1 MSSLARALI
10 ESGRLTAAD
19 VGRCQT
25 RSAQK
30 NTSLPDE
37 LVQAGLMA
45 SSDIADFIA
54 QTFGFAR
61 CDDHV
66 IESIPLINGLAPA
79 LYLDARSLPIAR
91 NGRQL
96 SLAMA
101 DPTDETLVSLVRFQS
116 GLSIAA
122 LVADC
127 RQLATAVA
135 RLQTEAAQ
143 APAIPQMAAAAAHT
157 QPSDAVDDAPAVKFL
172 QRILD
177 EAVAQDASDIH
188 FEPYEASYRIR
199 FRIDGMLQ
207 EAETPPVEIRAM
219 LASRLKVLSRLNIAE
234 KRLPQ
239 DGQMRIDIDVSDT
252 GNTGKPVD
260 FRISTM
266 PTLYGE
272 KIVLRILDRQ
282 NARLRIDQLGM
293 NDTQRTHLLQ
303 AIHHPSGMVL
313 VTGPTGSGKT
323 VTLYACLNELNRPG
337 VNIATAEDP
346 VEIPVTGINQ
356 VNIDERTGLTFALAL
371 RAFMRQD
378 PDILMVGEIRD
389 FETADIAV
397 KAAQT
402 GHLVLS
408 TLHTRSAPASLER
421 LRHLGL
427 PAFNVAGSVLL
438 IVAQRLV
445 RRLCVCK
452 EADSQTP
459 DDILRSAGFNAPDL
473 EQRHAGAWQPY
484 RPVGC
489 ARCAHTGYKGR
500 LGLFEVLPIST
511 AMQRIILADGSTL
524 DIAAQARAE
533 GLTDLRRA
541 GLDKVMAGDTS
552 LDEVLAATD
561 PW

>member
-10 ESGRLTAAD
+10 ESGRLPAAD
-19 VGRCQT
+19 VTRCQARCT
-25 RSAQK
+25 QK

-37 LVQAGLMA
+37 LVQAGLME
-45 SSDIADFIA
+45 SGDIVEFIV
-54 QTFGFAR
+54 QTFGFAQ
-61 CDDHV
+61 CEDGV
-66 IESIPLINGLAPA
+66 IESTPLIDGLATV
-79 LYLDARSLPIAR
+79 LYQDARYLPLAR

-101 DPTDETLVSLVRFQS
+101 DPTDEALINLVRFQS
-116 GLSIAA
+116 GLSITA

-127 RQLATAVA
+127 HQLTTAAERLKTLAT
-135 RLQTEAAQ
+135 Q
-143 APAIPQMAAAAAHT
+143 APTPQNQLIVTTSPPPGDAI
-157 QPSDAVDDAPAVKFL
+157 DDAPAVKFL

-177 EAVAQDASDIH
+177 EAVAQDASDVH
-188 FEPYEASYRIR
+188 FEPYETSYRVR
-199 FRIDGMLQ
+199 FRIDGVLQ
-207 EAETPPVEIRAM
+207 EAETPPVEIREM

-239 DGQMRIDIDVSDT
+239 DGQMRIDIDT
-252 GNTGKPVD
+252 GSPVD

-282 NARLRIDQLGM
+282 NARLSIDQLGM
-293 NDTQRTHLLQ
+293 NDTQRAQVLQ
-303 AIHHPSGMVL
+303 AIRQPSGMVL

-356 VNIDERTGLTFALAL
+356 VNIDERTGLTFAVAL

-421 LRHLGL
+421 LRQLGL

-445 RRLCVCK
+445 RRLCTCK
-452 EADSQTP
+452 RADSQIP
-459 DDILRSAGFNAPDL
+459 DDALHSAGFSAADL
-473 EQRHAGAWQPY
+473 AQREAGSWQPY
-484 RPVGC
+484 GPVGC
-489 ARCAHTGYKGR
+489 TRCAHTGYKGR
-500 LGLFEVLPIST
+500 LGLFETLPIST
-511 AMQRIILADGSTL
+511 AMQRIILANGSTL
-524 DIAAQARAE
+524 DIATQAHAE

-541 GLDKVMAGDTS
+541 GLDKVMTGDTS
-552 LDEVLAATD
+552 LDEVLSATD
-561 PW
+561 LW

>member
-10 ESGRLTAAD
+10 ESGRLPAAD
-19 VGRCQT
+19 VARCQT
-25 RSAQK
+25 RCAQR

-37 LVQAGLMA
+37 LVQAGLME
-45 SSDIADFIA
+45 SGDIVDFIVR
-54 QTFGFAR
+54 TFGFTR
-61 CDDHV
+61 CEDDI
-66 IESIPLINGLAPA
+66 IESTPLIDGLTPA
-79 LYLDARSLPIAR
+79 LYQDVRYLPVAR

-101 DPTDETLVSLVRFQS
+101 DPADEVLINLVRFQS

-127 RQLATAVA
+127 RQLATAVE
-135 RLQTEAAQ
+135 RLKTQTTQ
-143 APAIPQMAAAAAHT
+143 APTPQNQLTVTIPPPPGDAI
-157 QPSDAVDDAPAVKFL
+157 DDAPAVKFL

-177 EAVAQDASDIH
+177 EAVAQDASDVH
-188 FEPYEASYRIR
+188 FEPYETSYRVR
-199 FRIDGMLQ
+199 FRIDGVLQ
-207 EAETPPVEIRAM
+207 EAETPPVEIREM

-239 DGQMRIDIDVSDT
+239 DGQMRIDIDT
-252 GNTGKPVD
+252 GNSVD

-282 NARLRIDQLGM
+282 NARLHIDQLGM
-293 NDTQRTHLLQ
+293 NDTQRAHLLQ
-303 AIHHPSGMVL
+303 AIRQPSGLVL

-356 VNIDERTGLTFALAL
+356 VNIDERTGLTFAVTL

-421 LRHLGL
+421 LRQLGL

-445 RRLCVCK
+445 RRLCACK
-452 EADSQTP
+452 CVDSQVP
-459 DDILRSAGFNAPDL
+459 DDVLHSAGFSTADL
-473 EQRHAGAWQPY
+473 ALRHAGSWQLY

-511 AMQRIILADGSTL
+511 AMQRIILANGSTL
-524 DIAAQARAE
+524 DIATQAHAE
-533 GLTDLRRA
+533 GLSDLRRA
-541 GLDKVMAGDTS
+541 GLDKVMTGDTA

>member
-1 MSSLARALI
+1 MTALARALI
-10 ESGRLTAAD
+10 ESGQIPAGD
-19 VGRCQT
+19 VNRCLT
-25 RSAQK
+25 RSTQK
-30 NTSLPDE
+30 GSSLSDE
-37 LVQAGLMA
+37 LVQTGLIE
-45 SSDIADFIA
+45 STDLADFIA
-54 QTFGFAR
+54 RTFGFAKAVVDAQTAPPR
-61 CDDHV
+61 
-66 IESIPLINGLAPA
+66 ITGLPLA
-79 LYLDARSLPIAR
+79 LYQDPRYLPLAQ

-101 DPTDETLVSLVRFQS
+101 DPTDDTLINLVRFQS
-116 GLSIAA
+116 GLSIAP

-127 RQLATAVA
+127 RQLAIAVQN
-135 RLQTEAAQ
+135 LQTPSAQ
-143 APAIPQMAAAAAHT
+143 APGRPMDRTPEENAITA
-157 QPSDAVDDAPAVKFL
+157 AVDDAPAVTFL
-172 QRILD
+172 QRILS
-177 EAVAQDASDIH
+177 EAVARDASDIH
-188 FEPYEASYRIR
+188 FEPFEASYRIR
-199 FRIDGMLQ
+199 FRIDGLLQ
-207 EAETPPVEIRAM
+207 EAETPPSEIRDM

-239 DGQMRIDIDVSDT
+239 DGQMRVDVDAGT
-252 GNTGKPVD
+252 PVD

-293 NDTQRTHLLQ
+293 NEAQRAHLMQ
-303 AIHHPSGMVL
+303 AIRQPSGMIL

-323 VTLYACLNELNRPG
+323 VSLYACLNELNQPG

-356 VNIDERTGLTFALAL
+356 VNIDERTGLGFAVAL

-378 PDILMVGEIRD
+378 PDILMIGEIRD

-402 GHLVLS
+402 GHLLLS

-421 LRHLGL
+421 LRQLGL

-438 IVAQRLV
+438 IIAQRLI
-445 RRLCVCK
+445 RRLCDCK
-452 EADSQTP
+452 TVDRTSN
-459 DDILRSAGFNAPDL
+459 DDLLRAAGFSDTELNA
-473 EQRHAGAWQPY
+473 HAAAGWQLYQPA
-484 RPVGC
+484 GC
-489 ARCAHTGYKGR
+489 AKCGQTGYKGR
-500 LGLFEVLPIST
+500 LGLFELLPISQ
-511 AMQRIILADGSTL
+511 AMQRIILANGSTL
-524 DIAAQARAE
+524 DMATQAKSE
-533 GLTDLRRA
+533 GLMDLRHA
-541 GLDKVMAGDTS
+541 GLEKVMAGETS